1 MTTKRHINLL
11 WTGGWDSTFQLLQLL
26 IIERCKVTPY
36 YIVDNDRKSTKA
48 ELNAMELI
56 TIQVLKQYP
65 YTKELLDPLQFF
77 NRNDIP
83 LNDAITKAH
92 EEIQKDNFIGVQY
105 EWLARFCD
113 FKGINELQLC
123 IFKDGRVD
131 RAIANYRT
139 SNETEPD
146 TFFIDE
152 KFKNTKEY
160 TLFKYFSFP
169 ILSLNKHKINEITK
183 AQNMSE
189 IMELTW
195 FCHQPTSKMK
205 PCGKCHPCLYTAKEG
220 LGSRIPL
227 KSRIRGY
234 IKKEKIKLKAKF
246 KKR

>member
-1 MTTKRHINLL
+1 MNTNRHINLL
-11 WTGGWDSTFQLLQLL
+11 WTGGWDSTFQLLQLV

-36 YIVDNDRKSTKA
+36 YIVDNERKSTKA

-56 TIQVLKQYP
+56 TSQILKQYP
-65 YTKELLDPLQFF
+65 YTKELLNPLLFF
-77 NRNDIP
+77 NRDDIP
-83 LNDAITKAH
+83 QNETITEAH
-92 EEIQKDNFIGVQY
+92 NQIQNNNFIGAQY
-105 EWLARFCD
+105 EWLARFCEY
-113 FKGINELQLC
+113 KGINELQLC

-131 RAIANYRT
+131 KAIVNYRT
-139 SNETEPD
+139 SNIDDPD
-146 TFFIDE
+146 VFYIDSKYE
-152 KFKNTKEY
+152 NTKEY
-160 TLFKYFSFP
+160 TLFKYFTFP
-169 ILSLNKHKINEITK
+169 ILSLSKHKINEITI
-183 AQNMSE
+183 AQNLSE

-195 FCHQPTSKMK
+195 FCHRPTSKMK